1 MQPPALTAVRWP
13 SPSPRA
19 LQALIVLGGALVAAG
34 LGWIAAGRSPLIAG
48 GLAGAL
54 AFAAVALS
62 RPVLALY
69 GLVAVVALLPF
80 GVPPLR
86 LGVAP
91 TLLDLAT
98 VLVFVLWMALAASGR
113 MTTRLAGPG
122 AALLAF
128 ATAAGAAALLSDAPF
143 RLDADGRTF
152 LKLLLATL
160 LFVPVLGFAS
170 RPGAARRLTAWLL
183 LLCSLQALLGLALY
197 FAPRGLAYR
206 ALVALGPLGYPT
218 DGSVLRYR
226 PDTEIL
232 RATGTAVDPNMLG
245 ALLMVG
251 AAIAVPIL
259 LAPRPALPRRPL
271 LLALALLL
279 PCLLLTESRGSWLG
293 LAGALAVV
301 AVLRHR
307 RLLLAGLL
315 LGPLLLLLPAGARFS
330 THLLSGLQARD
341 RASAMRLGEIENAL
355 AIIARHPWFG
365 AGWGDGSQSIEL
377 GTILGVSNVH
387 LTIAERSGL
396 PAMAL
401 YLVAIFVLGATLW
414 PALRRRLRDP
424 ADGGLLLGLCAA
436 LVATQIAGMLDHH
449 FVRFP
454 HLVSL
459 LWLVAGLAVAL
470 ALTPETLRRA
480 QRRGPSG

>member
-1 MQPPALTAVRWP
+1 MQPPALPALRWT
-13 SPSPRA
+13 SPSPTVLAA
-19 LQALIVLGGALVAAG
+19 LVAGGGAVAAAG
-34 LGWIAAGRSPLIAG
+34 LGWVAATRSPLIAG
-48 GLAGAL
+48 GLLGAL
-54 AFAAVALS
+54 AFAGVALR

-69 GLVAVVALLPF
+69 GVIAVVALLPF

-91 TLLDLAT
+91 TLLDLCTA
-98 VLVFVLWMALAASGR
+98 LVFLLWVALAATGR
-113 MTTRLAGPG
+113 MSTRLAGPG
-122 AALLAF
+122 AAILAF
-128 ATAAGAAALLSDAPF
+128 ATVAGAAALLSDAPF
-143 RLDADGRTF
+143 RLDGDGRTF
-152 LKLLLATL
+152 FKLLLATL

-170 RPGAARRLTAWLL
+170 PPGAARRLTAWLL
-183 LLCSLQALLGLALY
+183 LLCALQALVGLALY
-197 FAPRGLAYR
+197 FVPRTLSYR

-271 LLALALLL
+271 LLVLALLL

-293 LAGALAVV
+293 LAGALGAV

-307 RLLLAGLL
+307 RLLLAGVL
-315 LGPLLLLLPAGARFS
+315 LGPLLLLIPAGARFT

-396 PAMAL
+396 PATAL
-401 YLVAIFVLGATLW
+401 YLVTIFVLGATLW

-454 HLVSL
+454 HLVAL
-459 LWLVAGLAVAL
+459 LWLVAGMAVAV
-470 ALTPETLRRA
+470 ALTPEPRRRA
-480 QRRGPSG
+480 QRRGPTP